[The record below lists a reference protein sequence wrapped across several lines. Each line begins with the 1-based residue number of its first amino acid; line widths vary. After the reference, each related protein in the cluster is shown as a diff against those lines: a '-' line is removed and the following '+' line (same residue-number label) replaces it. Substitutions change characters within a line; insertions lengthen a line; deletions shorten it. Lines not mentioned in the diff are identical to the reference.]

1 MAAFP
6 RKSYMSDSN
15 RLRSFSISTRLWL
28 GFGCMLVLVLS
39 IALVGL
45 WAQSAIQAQMQ
56 YITAT
61 SAAKTRLVNS
71 LLDSVSAIG
80 LHSRSAAML
89 AEMDPQRANEQIAA
103 TAKALDSYARDE
115 ARLQALLRD
124 DGATAAEQ
132 QMFAE
137 TQALALKV
145 KPEVIATGKA
155 IADGD
160 TVTATLGLMTR
171 VAPLESAWRAQLGK
185 MEQLQQTLNAAAVE
199 AATATQERARLTS
212 ALLVALALALGG
224 LIAWRATRSITQ
236 PIGRAVVVA
245 ERIARGDLTSQVEVR
260 IHDET
265 GRLLLAIAA
274 MQDRLRALVGEIS
287 TTAGSILSASGEVAS
302 GNLDL
307 SQRTEHTS
315 RSLQQAASALG
326 EVTHTVTQ
334 SAEASQQAHRMTTA
348 ASEAATRGGDVV
360 AQVVHTMD
368 TISTSSRRI
377 GDIIS
382 VIDGIAFQT
391 NILALNAAVEAAR
404 AGEQGRGFAVV
415 ASEVRALAG
424 RSADAARQ
432 IKELILASGQQ
443 VDQGSTLVGH
453 AGQTIRELVDSVRRV
468 SDIMGEITAS
478 AQSQSQSVMQVSQAM
493 GELDGMTQQNAALV
507 EESSAAATSLK
518 EQADRLMH
526 AVGQFRLS
534 RDPAQDGEARL
545 SLAPQPQP
553 QPRPQFQP
561 AMRLQ
566 PAAATRPQLSRR

>member
-1 MAAFP
+1 
-6 RKSYMSDSN
+6 MSDSN
-15 RLRSFSISTRLWL
+15 RLRSLSISTRLWL
-28 GFGCMLVLVLS
+28 GFGCMLVLVLA

-45 WAQSAIQAQMQ
+45 WAQSSIQAQMQ

-61 SAAKTRLVNS
+61 SAAKTRLVNN

-103 TAKALDSYARDE
+103 TAKALDNYKREE
-115 ARLQALLRD
+115 ARLQALLGD
-124 DGATAAEQ
+124 SGSTPAEQ

-137 TQALALKV
+137 AQALAGKV
-145 KPEVIATGKA
+145 APEVIATGKA

-199 AATATQERARLTS
+199 TATATQERARLTS
-212 ALLVALALALGG
+212 ALLVALALAVGG

-245 ERIARGDLTSQVEVR
+245 ERIAGGDLTSQVEVR

-274 MQDRLRALVGEIS
+274 MQDRLRTLVGEIS
-287 TTAGSILSASGEVAS
+287 TTAGSILGASGEVAS

-368 TISTSSRRI
+368 TISASSRKI

-468 SDIMGEITAS
+468 SDIMGEITTS

-534 RDPAQDGEARL
+534 RDPAQDDDGVGEARL

-553 QPRPQFQP
+553 QPHFQP

-566 PAAATRPQLSRR
+566 PTVVPRPQLSRH

>member
-28 GFGCMLVLVLS
+28 GFGCMLVLVLA

-45 WAQSAIQAQMQ
+45 WAQSSIQAQMQ

-71 LLDSVSAIG
+71 LLDSVSAMG

-103 TAKALDSYARDE
+103 TAKALDGYARDE
-115 ARLQALLRD
+115 ARLQALLSD

-415 ASEVRALAG
+415 AGEVRSLAQRSATAAKEIGALIADSVRQVG
-424 RSADAARQ
+424 EGTELADAA
-432 IKELILASGQQ
+432 G
-443 VDQGSTLVGH
+443 GT
-453 AGQTIRELVDSVRRV
+453 
-468 SDIMGEITAS
+468 MGEIV
-478 AQSQSQSVMQVSQAM
+478 QSVQKVAAII
-493 GELDGMTQQNAALV
+493 GELSTSARQQSAGLGQVGEAVNQLDQMTQQNAALV
-507 EESSAAATSLK
+507 EESSAAAQGLRA
-518 EQADRLMH
+518 QALQLADLV
-526 AVGQFRLS
+526 AAFRLPP
-534 RDPAQDGEARL
+534 PAGGT
-545 SLAPQPQP
+545 P
-553 QPRPQFQP
+553 P
-561 AMRLQ
+561 ALR
-566 PAAATRPQLSRR
+566 